1 MSREIYTAAAG
12 GMAVLRQ
19 MDAIS
24 NNLANAETPGFKAQR
39 VHNSSFR
46 ENLAGAQVVSGSST
60 DLARDG
66 VAVTDGVS
74 THLSLSGRGF
84 FAVLEDGAPVAVRKG
99 DFALDASGGLVD
111 AAGRPVLGRDGPV
124 RVPAGDE
131 LRVGPDGT
139 IFDGEGQAVD
149 SLRLVDAEQMVPRG
163 DGAWVNHTPLV
174 AAKSAKIQ
182 QGALEGSAVDP
193 LGEMVALIEASRAF
207 EIAQRAMKTAD
218 ELDGMANQLAGVR

>member
-39 VHNSSFR
+39 VHNSTFR

-66 VAVTDGVS
+66 VAIADGVS

-84 FAVLEDGAPVAVRKG
+84 FAVLEAGATLAVRKG

-124 RVPAGDE
+124 RVPAGSE

-139 IFDGEGQAVD
+139 IVDASGQAID
-149 SLRLVDAEQMVPRG
+149 QLRLVDAEQITPRG
-163 DGAWVNHTPLV
+163 DGVWVNQTPLV
-174 AAKSAKIQ
+174 AAASVKIQ

-193 LGEMVALIEASRAF
+193 LNEMVALIEASRAF

>member
-24 NNLANAETPGFKAQR
+24 NNLANAETPGFKPQR

-60 DLARDG
+60 DVERDG
-66 VAVTDGVS
+66 VAIADGVS

-84 FAVLEDGAPVAVRKG
+84 FAVLEDGVPVAVRKG
-99 DFALDASGGLVD
+99 DFALDVGGTLVD
-111 AAGRPVLGRDGPV
+111 ASGRPVLGRDGPV
-124 RVPAGDE
+124 RVPAGGE

-139 IFDGEGQAVD
+139 VFGADGVATDRLQ
-149 SLRLVDAEQMVPRG
+149 LVDADRIEPRG
-163 DGAWVNHTPLV
+163 DGAWLNQTPLV
-174 AAKSAKIQ
+174 AAESVVVQ

-193 LGEMVALIEASRAF
+193 LNEMVALIEASRAF